1 MADVDW
7 AARSE
12 AAERVFMEAG
22 NRAALETD
30 FGFCAYG
37 TASGMPWFYWF
48 ATREDMLE
56 ALRGHALFLNPSLG
70 MDVDTAQLALERT
83 IATADP
89 ADLETLRRN
98 LNQHLI
104 GASTLT
110 WMGSFKDL
118 CEGDHQT
125 AQDVRAAFRDE
136 LDEPIGNKIAPISLG
151 ELHGF
156 VVVTVFNPRQQRR
169 WQCDRQEA
177 CPPAFEAIL
186 ADRAVL

>member
-1 MADVDW
+1 MTDVEW
-7 AARSE
+7 VARSE
-12 AAERVFMEAG
+12 AAIGVFMEAAE
-22 NRAALETD
+22 RAPLETD
-30 FGFCAYG
+30 FGFCACG
-37 TASGMPWFYWF
+37 DASGMPFFHWFP
-48 ATREDMLE
+48 TKENMLE
-56 ALRGHALFLNPSLG
+56 ALRGHALFLNPPRSG

-89 ADLETLRRN
+89 ADLETLRRK
-98 LNQHLI
+98 LNEHLI

-136 LDEPIGNKIAPISLG
+136 LDEPTGNKIAPISLG

-156 VVVTVFNPRQQRR
+156 VELVGSYGV
-169 WQCDRQEA
+169 
-177 CPPAFEAIL
+177 
-186 ADRAVL
+186 